1 MSRKCNTKHPDR
13 GASNYPQRLAARGL
27 TKTPTMASVES
38 LRKRQA
44 SPAWLAAH
52 PTIAAHLA
60 VIRAGGEPTCCRP
73 AK

>member
-1 MSRKCNTKHPDR
+1 
-13 GASNYPQRLAARGL
+13 
-27 TKTPTMASVES
+27 MASVES

-44 SPAWLAAH
+44 TPEWLSAH
-52 PTIAAHLA
+52 LTIADHLA